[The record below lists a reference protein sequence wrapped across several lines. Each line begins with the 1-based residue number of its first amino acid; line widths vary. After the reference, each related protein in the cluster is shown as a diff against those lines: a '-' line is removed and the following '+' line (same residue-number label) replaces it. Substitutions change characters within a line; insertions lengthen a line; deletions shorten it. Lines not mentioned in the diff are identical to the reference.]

1 MNIKPLLGITTRMTN
16 GDRGLKHGPRFGFFF
31 ESGITSRI
39 SDRSVIARLPEV
51 RENTQNI
58 NSVQSRMAVQQK

>member
-1 MNIKPLLGITTRMTN
+1 MAQ
-16 GDRGLKHGPRFGFFF
+16 DYRGLKHGPRLGFFF
-31 ESGITSRI
+31 ESGITDRI

-58 NSVQSRMAVQQK
+58 NSVRSRMAVLQK